1 MVMEQ
6 ITINQKYFITM
17 RNTLVFLGILIAG
30 VLTWFGYAFLASL
43 ISDNPV
49 RDCLWSDTVITFFF
63 ATGWILPLLVGFD
76 LYRYLYRNEIRRERR
91 IDREIRE
98 IKTNTFEF
106 KGSRHYSHGVRSLR
120 KQINLN

>member
-1 MVMEQ
+1 
-6 ITINQKYFITM
+6 M
-17 RNTLVFLGILIAG
+17 RNSLVFLGVLIAG

-49 RDCLWSDTVITFFF
+49 SDCLWSNTVITFFF
-63 ATGWILPLLVGFD
+63 ATGWILPLLVGYD
-76 LYRYLYRNEIRRERR
+76 LYKYLYRNEIRRERR
-91 IDREIRE
+91 IEREIRE

-106 KGSRHYSHGVRSLR
+106 TNRRTNSFHKLR